1 MERYYGVAFHH
12 IIEDKSNRGMGVIH
26 KKFKTLKDARQ
37 YASHYKNANIYAI
50 EWTDGEGEQPVCKLK
65 NRSEIQKHQ
74 TEI

>member
-12 IIEDKSNRGMGVIH
+12 IIEDKSYRGMGVIH

-37 YASHYKNANIYAI
+37 YASHYKTQTYMRLNGQM
-50 EWTDGEGEQPVCKLK
+50 GEGEQPVCKLK